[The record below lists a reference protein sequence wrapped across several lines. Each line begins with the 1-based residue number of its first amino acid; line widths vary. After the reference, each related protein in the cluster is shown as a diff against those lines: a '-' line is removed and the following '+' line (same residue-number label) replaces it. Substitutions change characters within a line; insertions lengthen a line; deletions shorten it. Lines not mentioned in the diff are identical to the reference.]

1 MWQSI
6 RNFSDPNCKKR
17 LQSPSTTTIRT
28 TITITTTKIRR
39 SIFRCFLIMITVTLM
54 SMSSMMRRNVLFS
67 NAFLSSRMKMR
78 NHHRH
83 TSTISHISKHQPS
96 AISIPISNTRSSSIR
111 ISRQQQHHHH
121 HRSFS
126 INNHPHSI
134 KQQQQQSYTQSTTSL
149 AAAATATATATNGRR
164 SKKSFSKNY
173 PLVVHGPPGFV
184 FPLPKKKDMSK
195 QQKRPFKLVIVE
207 SPSKCLTIS
216 KILQQYVKEN
226 DLNYDFVITSSMGH
240 IRNIPKDKT
249 SKDQII
255 AGIDLDNDYQPSY
268 TIIEGKENLTRELQ
282 ELSASAQQLVLAT
295 DDDREGEAMAWHLLQ
310 LLEGDGNDITI
321 TTTTKNTKEAP
332 LRVRFTE
339 ITRKAI
345 VDAIEHP
352 ETSLRDNLV
361 QAQETRRVLDR
372 LAGFTVS
379 PILWKKIVS

>member
-1 MWQSI
+1 
-6 RNFSDPNCKKR
+6 
-17 LQSPSTTTIRT
+17 
-28 TITITTTKIRR
+28 
-39 SIFRCFLIMITVTLM
+39 
-54 SMSSMMRRNVLFS
+54 
-67 NAFLSSRMKMR
+67 MR

-83 TSTISHISKHQPS
+83 MSMISISHISMHQQLS
-96 AISIPISNTRSSSIR
+96 AISIPISNTRSASIR
-111 ISRQQQHHHH
+111 ISRQQHHHHHHH

-134 KQQQQQSYTQSTTSL
+134 QQQQQQSYTQSTTSL
-149 AAAATATATATNGRR
+149 AAAAATATATATSGRR

-173 PLVVHGPPGFV
+173 SLVVHGPPGFV
-184 FPLPKKKDMSK
+184 FPLPKKKDMST

-216 KILQQYVKEN
+216 KILQQYVQEN
-226 DLNYDFVITSSMGH
+226 ELNYDFVITSSMGH
-240 IRNIPKDKT
+240 IRNIPKGKT

-255 AGIDLDNDYQPSY
+255 AGIDLENEYQPSY

-282 ELSASAQQLVLAT
+282 ELSASAQLLVLAT

-310 LLEGDGNDITI
+310 LLEGDGNNDISTI

-379 PILWKKIVS
+379 PILWKKIVSSS